1 MGSRRGQAPEQLTYE
16 LHLSAG
22 LETLSHLSLRKKY
35 ELQVDMEDFEGVKVF
50 ARYSSFSV
58 DPEASG
64 FTLHVSGFTD
74 GGAGEEQQEV
84 LDVFLMFRRRSH
96 T

>member
-1 MGSRRGQAPEQLTYE
+1 M
-16 LHLSAG
+16 SAG
-22 LETLSHLSLRKKY
+22 LETLSHLTLMKNY
-35 ELQVDMEDFEGVKVF
+35 ELQVDMEDFQGGKVF

-58 DPEASG
+58 QPEATG
-64 FTLHVSGFTD
+64 FTLFVSGFTD